1 MSFSKKYPVTSGQ
14 HAIYCAST
22 WGPDFDSGNPNL
34 GLYSEPMNGN
44 NNGISYLGEEYNIPG
59 DSEGKSELTGDG
71 DYFTCV
77 ELEVYQ
83 VTKN

>member
-14 HAIYCAST
+14 DAIYCSSYL
-22 WGPDFDSGNPNL
+22 GPDFDSGVSNL

-44 NNGISYLGEEYNIPG
+44 NYGESYLGGGYNIPG

-71 DYFTCV
+71 NRFTCV
-77 ELEVYQ
+77 EMEVYQ